1 MIAVTKER
9 SSCAGT
15 PSSASISSLS
25 HSQEGIS
32 NASRGNANKQ
42 QQQRQPEPGVMYT
55 LGQHGKHLH
64 LYSEVYHSKR
74 YWYCDF
80 TPFFVS
86 NHKQQHC
93 LLVGKENRRR
103 HLQGVINSN
112 SQGRSSGSVGT
123 GGSGSNSSSIGIVK
137 EFCQPF
143 TQDALEDL
151 FVGVDTSSVTLMT
164 STSASAGMVQH
175 EPLPVRTVFIQ
186 IRPDCDHC
194 KVFEALNESFA
205 TLHPNN
211 HYVLKNS
218 DNCFMAVGADGAKPF
233 VVSGCIVTSKKLD
246 TLERYCLIRF
256 YHLDQVHIDDDNMLR
271 KIHDLPP
278 GKTPL
283 HSNQT
288 PLNNMLG
295 EACAMLQNMYHK
307 RDIVDLLASRVMHEE
322 EDPVLRNKQSRNNNT
337 SVASSLQKIQQSA
350 LYDIPAPKN
359 STRETSK
366 FFLDNL
372 QPSPSVLDKMKR
384 EMINNGN
391 SNNENFDGVEN
402 RYMGARTAAYHHQ
415 LQQLLDNRPV
425 FPSLS
430 HKDYDVLQE
439 SWPLLERFWSELE
452 MAKCTYNTLVE
463 GETSR
468 FGMRPNQPTL
478 DKDYC
483 IQLFQVS
490 QQRMLSDLKDD
501 VDQAETALHDTLQDY
516 TELEHQLTVV
526 TMMRKYNIPLH
537 DVEGS
542 SSLSAN
548 HNGGANNPFY
558 SKTSD
563 SLDVGQAPISLMKRD
578 PAGFPWEFDEIKLA
592 LQDVTHTIACVCL
605 ESNFDEI
612 QHSLQV
618 CHRSVSHV
626 FATLERANDT
636 DQQSFL
642 KRRNRQAMIRL
653 SQQQIYLKDLIRKL
667 GQAPTIWPGLP
678 KLQDAV
684 QRWQEIAE
692 QATNNDEARPQSNW
706 MKSDVK
712 KSSKNKG
719 SAAVATVQV
728 PLLEWKNGRYGTAC
742 LTQDT
747 IVLLS
752 EVPFLEGSKAYDLNK
767 VELVIQ
773 PKGSMHKVAVMRH
786 GKKLYGM
793 TPTTVD
799 ADSLV
804 KFVRLL
810 KSLRS

>member
-9 SSCAGT
+9 SSCT
-15 PSSASISSLS
+15 PASSASISSLS

-32 NASRGNANKQ
+32 NANSRSSYKNANNNQ
-42 QQQRQPEPGVMYT
+42 QQQQQPAMYT

-103 HLQGVINSN
+103 HLQGVINSHS
-112 SQGRSSGSVGT
+112 SQGRSIGGGSSSSVGS
-123 GGSGSNSSSIGIVK
+123 GSGSNSSSIGIVK

-151 FVGVDTSSVTLMT
+151 FVGVDTSSVTSMT
-164 STSASAGMVQH
+164 TSASATVQ

-256 YHLDQVHIDDDNMLR
+256 YHLDQVHIDDDKMLQ
-271 KIHDLPP
+271 KIHGLPP

-307 RDIVDLLASRVMHEE
+307 RDIVDLLASRVLHEE
-322 EDPVLRNKQSRNNNT
+322 EDPVLRNKQSRNNT
-337 SVASSLQKIQQSA
+337 SATSLQKIQQSV

-384 EMINNGN
+384 DMNNG
-391 SNNENFDGVEN
+391 NNENFDGIEN

-415 LQQLLDNRPV
+415 LQQLGNRPV

-463 GETSR
+463 AETSR

-490 QQRMLSDLKDD
+490 QQRMLSDLKDE
-501 VDQAETALHDTLQDY
+501 VDQAESALHDTLQDF

-526 TMMRKYNIPLH
+526 TMMRKYNIPIH

-542 SSLSAN
+542 YSSAN
-548 HNGGANNPFY
+548 GANNPFH

-563 SLDVGQAPISLMKRD
+563 SLDVGQSPISLMKRD

-605 ESNFDEI
+605 ESSFDEI

-636 DQQSFL
+636 DQQTFL

-692 QATNNDEARPQSNW
+692 QATNNDEARPHSNW

-712 KSSKNKG
+712 RASKNKG
-719 SAAVATVQV
+719 TAAVVTVQV

-742 LTQDT
+742 VTQDT

>member
-9 SSCAGT
+9 SSCA
-15 PSSASISSLS
+15 SSASISSLS
-25 HSQEGIS
+25 QSQEGNS
-32 NASRGNANKQ
+32 NSQNAKQ
-42 QQQRQPEPGVMYT
+42 PVMYT

-64 LYSEVYHSKR
+64 LYSEVFHHKR

-80 TPFFVS
+80 TPFFVN

-93 LLVGKENRRR
+93 LLEGKENRRR
-103 HLQGVINSN
+103 HLRGAIS
-112 SQGRSSGSVGT
+112 SQGRSVSSVG
-123 GGSGSNSSSIGIVK
+123 GGSGSNSSSIGIIK

-151 FVGVDTSSVTLMT
+151 FVGVDTSSVTSMT
-164 STSASAGMVQH
+164 TNASGTVQ

-205 TLHPNN
+205 TLHPKN
-211 HYVLKNS
+211 HYLLKNS
-218 DNCFMAVGADGAKPF
+218 DNCFMAVGADGAKPV

-256 YHLDQVHIDDDNMLR
+256 YHLDQVNIDDDEMLQ

-307 RDIVDLLASRVMHEE
+307 RDIVDLLASRVMYEE
-322 EDPVLRNKQSRNNNT
+322 EDPVLRNKQTQNNT
-337 SVASSLQKIQQSA
+337 SVATLQKIQQSV
-350 LYDIPAPKN
+350 LHDIPAPKN

-384 EMINNGN
+384 EIGNG
-391 SNNENFDGVEN
+391 NNENFDGVEN

-415 LQQLLDNRPV
+415 VQQLDNRPV

-501 VDQAETALHDTLQDY
+501 IDQAETALHDTLQDY

-537 DVEGS
+537 DMEGS
-542 SSLSAN
+542 SSAN
-548 HNGGANNPFY
+548 GATNPFH

-605 ESNFDEI
+605 ESSFDEI

-626 FATLERANDT
+626 FATLERSNDT
-636 DQQSFL
+636 DQQTFL

-667 GQAPTIWPGLP
+667 GQAPTIWQGLP

-684 QRWQEIAE
+684 RRWQEIAE
-692 QATNNDEARPQSNW
+692 QATNKDDARPQSNW
-706 MKSDVK
+706 IKSDEK
-712 KSSKNKG
+712 KASKNG
-719 SAAVATVQV
+719 GAAAVATVQV

-742 LTQDT
+742 VTQDT

-767 VELVIQ
+767 VEVVIQ

-786 GKKLYGM
+786 GKRLYGM

-799 ADSLV
+799 PDSLV